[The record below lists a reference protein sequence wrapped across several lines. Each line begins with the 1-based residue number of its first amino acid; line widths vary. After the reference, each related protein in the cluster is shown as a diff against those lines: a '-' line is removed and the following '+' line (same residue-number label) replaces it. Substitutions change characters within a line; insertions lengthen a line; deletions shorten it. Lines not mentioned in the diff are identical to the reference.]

1 MGHHCSVDAA
11 RRAQVEIFDAGGL
24 SQGSELEPGGQP
36 LGIAL
41 GGCGFR

>member
-1 MGHHCSVDAA
+1 MGHHRSVDAA
-11 RRAQVEIFDAGGL
+11 RRAQVEIFDAGSL
-24 SQGSELEPGGQP
+24 SQGGELEPGGQP